1 MILEIFYAY
10 TMQRKNLFLHYFCIL
25 PLLLCCVLITSSET
39 YAADQQKTTGSL
51 WRNKTTST
59 YVAPV
64 IVDGRV
70 LFNLVGLSAY
80 PARQRAKKI
89 AGKIRLLAKNPSFDP
104 ATLEIRETDGRAEIF
119 ANDNKLL
126 AILKA
131 DADIEGDFS
140 PQTLA
145 TGVFLPNITR
155 AIENYRN
162 EREREVLLKKGLS
175 ALIRTIVLAILLVFL
190 FWSFKKTDQL
200 LEKRFKRKI
209 EELEAKSKK
218 ILRFQQL
225 WSLFQGLLH
234 LSRALLSLGL
244 VYFFVNYVLELF
256 PWTRYVSQTLLGY
269 VINPLLSIWQAIVD
283 YLPNLF
289 FLTILFFIFRYLI
302 RLTYAFFQGVNRG
315 QIKLSNFNAEW
326 AWPTYR
332 IVRVLIIILGAVVAY
347 PYIPGSGSQAFK
359 GITILAG
366 VLFSVGSSSLIS
378 NIIAG
383 YTMTYRRAF
392 KVGDRV
398 KIGNNIGE
406 VTEIRLLVTHLRS
419 LKNEEI
425 VIPNSTILSGEITN
439 YSSMA
444 GKHGLI
450 LHTTVG
456 IGYEAPWR
464 QVEAMLLMAA
474 ERTDGLQ
481 RRGQHFVLQTGLG
494 DFGINYELNVFCS
507 KEKKMAQIYTDLH
520 RNIQDVFNEYKVA
533 IMTQHYTGYTED
545 QKLVPKEQW
554 YTSPAKP
561 PPSDTGLTSKH
572 I

>member
-1 MILEIFYAY
+1 M
-10 TMQRKNLFLHYFCIL
+10 RLFSCTTYRPGLFVNSVCIL
-25 PLLLCCVLITSSET
+25 GVLLCYVLITTSET
-39 YAADQQKTTGSL
+39 YAADQQKTTDSL
-51 WRNKTTST
+51 STNRTTST
-59 YVAPV
+59 HFAPV
-64 IVDGRV
+64 VVDGRI
-70 LFNLVGLSAY
+70 LFNVVGFSSF
-80 PARQRAKKI
+80 PARKRAKII
-89 AGKIRLLAKNPSFDP
+89 AGKIRLLAQNPSFDP
-104 ATLEIRETDGRAEIF
+104 ATLVIREIDDRVEVY
-119 ANDNKLL
+119 ANDDNLLL

-131 DADIEGDFS
+131 DADLEGNFS
-140 PQTLA
+140 TQSLVK
-145 TGVFLPNITR
+145 GVILPKITQ
-155 AIENYRN
+155 AIEDYRN
-162 EREREVLLKKGLS
+162 ERKKEVLLDKGLK
-175 ALIRTIVLAILLVFL
+175 ALVRTVVLSVLLLFL
-190 FWSFKKTDQL
+190 FWSFKKIDQL
-200 LEKRFKRKI
+200 LDKRFKSKI
-209 EELEAKSKK
+209 KALEAKSKQ
-218 ILRFQQL
+218 ILRSQQL
-225 WSLFQGLLH
+225 WSLCQGLFRF
-234 LSRALLSLGL
+234 SQALIILGL
-244 VYFFVNYVLELF
+244 VYFFINFVLDLF

-283 YLPNLF
+283 YLPSLF
-289 FLTILFFIFRYLI
+289 FLTILFFIFRYLL
-302 RLTYAFFQGVNRG
+302 RLTYTFFQGVDRG
-315 QIKLSNFNAEW
+315 QVKLSNFNAEW

-332 IVRVLIIILGAVVAY
+332 IIRVLIILLGAVVAY
-347 PYIPGSGSQAFK
+347 PYIPGSGSEAFK

-398 KIGNNIGE
+398 KIGNNFGE
-406 VTEIRLLVTHLRS
+406 VTEIRMLVTHLRS

-425 VIPNSTILSGEITN
+425 VIPNSTILNGEITN

-444 GKHGLI
+444 GKQGLI
-450 LHTTVG
+450 LHTTIG

-507 KEKKMAQIYTDLH
+507 KEEKMVQIYSDLH

-533 IMTQHYTGYTED
+533 IMTPHYTGDTEN

-554 YTSPAKP
+554 YASPAKP

>member
-1 MILEIFYAY
+1 MTFFAY
-10 TMQRKNLFLHYFCIL
+10 TTQRLGLFFNCFCIL
-25 PLLLCCVLITSSET
+25 GVLFCCVLITTSET
-39 YAADQQKTTGSL
+39 YAADQQKTTSSL
-51 WRNKTTST
+51 STNRTTST
-59 YVAPV
+59 NVAPV
-64 IVDGRV
+64 VVDGRV
-70 LFNLVGLSAY
+70 LFYLVGLSAY

-89 AGKIRLLAKNPSFDP
+89 AGKIRLLAQNPSFDP
-104 ATLEIRETDGRAEIF
+104 ATLEIRETDGRVEIF

-131 DADIEGDFS
+131 DADIEGDFL

-145 TGVFLPNITR
+145 TGVFLPKITQ

-162 EREREVLLKKGLS
+162 ERKREVLLGKGFK
-175 ALIRTIVLAILLVFL
+175 ALIRTIVLSILLVLL

-200 LEKRFKRKI
+200 FEKRFKRKV
-209 EELEAKSKK
+209 EELETKSKK
-218 ILRFQQL
+218 ILHSQQL
-225 WSLFQGLLH
+225 WSLFQGVYR
-234 LSRALLSLGL
+234 LSRALLILSL
-244 VYFFVNYVLELF
+244 VYFFINFVLELF
-256 PWTRYVSQTLLGY
+256 PWTRYVSQTLLGFL
-269 VINPLLSIWQAIVD
+269 INPLLSMWQAIVD

-289 FLTILFFIFRYLI
+289 FLTILFFIFRYLL
-302 RLTYAFFQGVNRG
+302 RLTYTFFQGVNRG
-315 QIKLSNFNAEW
+315 QVKLSNFNAEW

-332 IVRVLIIILGAVVAY
+332 IVRVLIIMLGAVVAY
-347 PYIPGSGSQAFK
+347 PHIPGSGSDAFK

-398 KIGNNIGE
+398 KVGNNVGE

-425 VIPNSTILSGEITN
+425 VVPNSTILSAEITN

-444 GKHGLI
+444 GKQGLI

-456 IGYEAPWR
+456 IGYEVPWR

-481 RRGQHFVLQTGLG
+481 RRGRHFVLQTGLG

-507 KEKKMAQIYTDLH
+507 KVEKIAQIYTDLH

-533 IMTQHYTGYTED
+533 IMTPHYTGDTEE
-545 QKLVPKEQW
+545 QKFVPKEQW
-554 YTSPAKP
+554 YASPAKS
-561 PPSDTGLTSKH
+561 PPSDTDD
-572 I
+572 

>member
-1 MILEIFYAY
+1 
-10 TMQRKNLFLHYFCIL
+10 MQRMNLFFNYFCIL
-25 PLLLCCVLITSSET
+25 SALLCGVLITTSGT
-39 YAADQQKTTGSL
+39 YAAGQQKTTGSL
-51 WRNKTTST
+51 STNKTTST
-59 YVAPV
+59 NFAPV
-64 IVDGRV
+64 VVDGRV
-70 LFNLVGLSAY
+70 LFSVAGLSTY

-89 AGKIRLLAKNPSFDP
+89 AGKIRLLAQNPSFDP
-104 ATLEIRETDGRAEIF
+104 ATLEIREIDGIVGIY

-126 AILKA
+126 VITKE
-131 DADIEGDFS
+131 DAHIEGDFS
-140 PQTLA
+140 RQALA
-145 TGVFLPNITR
+145 RGLFIPKITR
-155 AIENYRN
+155 ATENYRN
-162 EREREVLLKKGLS
+162 ERTRKVLLGKGLK
-175 ALIRTIVLAILLVFL
+175 ALIRTIVLSLLLILC
-190 FWSFKKTDQL
+190 FWSFKRTDQL
-200 LEKRFKRKI
+200 LDKRLKSKI

-218 ILRFQQL
+218 ILHSQQL
-225 WSLFQGLLH
+225 WSLFRGLLR
-234 LSRALLSLGL
+234 LFRALVILGL
-244 VYFFVNYVLELF
+244 VYFFVNFVLDLF
-256 PWTRYVSQTLLGY
+256 PWTRYVSQTLFGY

-283 YLPNLF
+283 YLPSLF
-289 FLTILFFIFRYLI
+289 FLTILFFIFRCLL

-315 QIKLSNFNAEW
+315 QIKLSNFDAEW

-332 IVRVLIIILGAVVAY
+332 IVRVLMIILGAVVAY
-347 PYIPGSGSQAFK
+347 PYIPGSGSEAFK

-366 VLFSVGSSSLIS
+366 VLFSLGSSSLIS

-398 KIGNNIGE
+398 KIGNNFGE
-406 VTEIRLLVTHLRS
+406 VMEIRLLVTHLRS

-425 VIPNSTILSGEITN
+425 VIPNSTILNGEITN

-444 GKHGLI
+444 DKHGLI

-507 KEKKMAQIYTDLH
+507 KEKKMARIYSDLH

-533 IMTQHYTGYTED
+533 IMTPHYTGDTED
-545 QKLVPKEQW
+545 QKLVPKGQW
-554 YTSPAKP
+554 YASPAKP
-561 PPSDTGLTSKH
+561 PPSDTELTSKH
-572 I
+572 N

>member
-1 MILEIFYAY
+1 MKFSYN
-10 TMQRKNLFLHYFCIL
+10 TQRLGLFFNCFCIL
-25 PLLLCCVLITSSET
+25 GALLYCVLITTSET
-39 YAADQQKTTGSL
+39 YAAGQQEKTSSL
-51 WRNKTTST
+51 WRNKSTST

-64 IVDGRV
+64 IIDGRV
-70 LFNLVGLSAY
+70 LFHLVGLSAY
-80 PARQRAKKI
+80 PARERAKII
-89 AGKIRLLAKNPSFDP
+89 AGKIRLLAQNPSFDP
-104 ATLEIRETDGRAEIF
+104 ATLEIRETDGRVEIF
-119 ANDNKLL
+119 ANDNMLM
-126 AILKA
+126 AVLKA
-131 DADIEGDFS
+131 DADIEGDFL

-162 EREREVLLKKGLS
+162 EREREVLLEKCLK
-175 ALIRTIVLAILLVFL
+175 ALIRTILLVILLVLF

-200 LEKRFKRKI
+200 LEKRFKREI
-209 EELEAKSKK
+209 EKLEAKSKK

-225 WSLFQGLLH
+225 WALFQGLLR
-234 LSRALLSLGL
+234 LSRALLILGL
-244 VYFFVNYVLELF
+244 VYFFINFVLELF
-256 PWTRYVSQTLLGY
+256 PWTRYVSETLLGY

-289 FLTILFFIFRYLI
+289 FLTILFFIFRYFL
-302 RLTYAFFQGVNRG
+302 RLTFAFFQGVNRG

-347 PYIPGSGSQAFK
+347 PYIPGSGSEAFK

-425 VIPNSTILSGEITN
+425 VIPNSAILGGEITN

-444 GKHGLI
+444 HEKGLI

-456 IGYEAPWR
+456 IGYEVPWR

-481 RRGQHFVLQTGLG
+481 RRARHFVLQTGLG
-494 DFGINYELNVFCS
+494 DFGISYELNVFCS
-507 KEKKMAQIYTDLH
+507 QEEKMAQIYSDLH

-533 IMTQHYTGYTED
+533 IMTPHYTGDTED
-545 QKLVPKEQW
+545 PKFVPKEQW
-554 YTSPAKP
+554 YASPAKP
-561 PPSDTGLTSKH
+561 PPSDTGL
-572 I
+572 

>member
-1 MILEIFYAY
+1 MIFYSC
-10 TMQRKNLFLHYFCIL
+10 TMQRLNSFFTYFCIL
-25 PLLLCCVLITSSET
+25 GVLLCGALITTSET
-39 YAADQQKTTGSL
+39 YAADQQKSTGSL
-51 WRNKTTST
+51 STNRTSST
-59 YVAPV
+59 YIAPV
-64 IVDGRV
+64 VIDGKV

-80 PARQRAKKI
+80 PAGQRAKKI
-89 AGKIRLLAKNPSFDP
+89 AGKIRLLAQNPSFDP
-104 ATLEIRETDGRAEIF
+104 ATLEIRETDGRVEIF

-162 EREREVLLKKGLS
+162 EREREVLLEKGLS
-175 ALIRTIVLAILLVFL
+175 ALIRTIVLSILLVLL

-200 LEKRFKRKI
+200 LEKRFKREI
-209 EELEAKSKK
+209 EKLEAKSKQ
-218 ILRFQQL
+218 ILRSQQL
-225 WSLFQGLLH
+225 WSLFHGLLR
-234 LSRALLSLGL
+234 LSRALLMLGL

-256 PWTRYVSQTLLGY
+256 PWTRYVSETLLGY
-269 VINPLLSIWQAIVD
+269 VTNPLLFIWQAIVD

-289 FLTILFFIFRYLI
+289 FLTILFFIFRYLL
-302 RLTYAFFQGVNRG
+302 RLTYAFFQGINRG

-347 PYIPGSGSQAFK
+347 PYIPGSGSEAFK

-398 KIGNNIGE
+398 KIGNNFGE

-425 VIPNSTILSGEITN
+425 VIPNSTILNGEIVN

-481 RRGQHFVLQTGLG
+481 RRGRHFVLQTGLG

-507 KEKKMAQIYTDLH
+507 KEDKMAQIYSDLH

-533 IMTQHYTGYTED
+533 IMTPHYTGDTEE
-545 QKLVPKEQW
+545 QKVVPKEQW
-554 YTSPAKP
+554 YASPAKP
-561 PPSDTGLTSKH
+561 PPSDTGLR
-572 I
+572 

>member
-1 MILEIFYAY
+1 MIFYGY
-10 TMQRKNLFLHYFCIL
+10 TMQRMNLCLHYFCIL
-25 PLLLCCVLITSSET
+25 PLLLCCVLITPSET
-39 YAADQQKTTGSL
+39 YAADQQKSL
-51 WRNKTTST
+51 DSLSINKTTST
-59 YVAPV
+59 NIAPV
-64 IVDGRV
+64 VVDGRV
-70 LFNLVGLSAY
+70 LFNVAGLSTY

-89 AGKIRLLAKNPSFDP
+89 AQKIRLLARNPSFDP
-104 ATLEIRETDGRAEIF
+104 ATLEIREIDGMVQVF
-119 ANDNKLL
+119 ANDSLLL
-126 AILKA
+126 AILKE
-131 DADIEGDFS
+131 DAHIEGDFS
-140 PQTLA
+140 PQMLA
-145 TGVFLPNITR
+145 MALFLPKITQ

-162 EREREVLLKKGLS
+162 ERGREFLLRKGLS
-175 ALIRTIVLAILLVFL
+175 ALIRTIVLSILLFLL

-200 LEKRFKRKI
+200 LDKRFKRKI

-218 ILRFQQL
+218 ILHSQQL
-225 WSLFQGLLH
+225 WSLFQGLLR
-234 LSRALLSLGL
+234 LSRALLILSL
-244 VYFFVNYVLELF
+244 VYFFINFVLALF

-283 YLPNLF
+283 YLPSFF
-289 FLTILFFIFRYLI
+289 FLTILFFIFRYLL
-302 RLTYAFFQGVNRG
+302 RLTYTFFQGINRG
-315 QIKLSNFNAEW
+315 QIKLLTFDAEW

-332 IVRVLIIILGAVVAY
+332 IVRVLMILLGAVVAY
-347 PYIPGSGSQAFK
+347 PYIPGSGSEAFK
-359 GITILAG
+359 GITILVG
-366 VLFSVGSSSLIS
+366 ILFSLGSSSLIS

-398 KIGNNIGE
+398 KIGNNVGE

-425 VIPNSTILSGEITN
+425 VIPNSTILSGEIVN

-456 IGYEAPWR
+456 IGYEVPWR

-474 ERTDGLQ
+474 ERTDDLQ
-481 RRGQHFVLQTGLG
+481 LRAQHFVLQTGLG

-533 IMTQHYTGYTED
+533 IMTPHYTGDTED

-554 YTSPAKP
+554 YASPAKP